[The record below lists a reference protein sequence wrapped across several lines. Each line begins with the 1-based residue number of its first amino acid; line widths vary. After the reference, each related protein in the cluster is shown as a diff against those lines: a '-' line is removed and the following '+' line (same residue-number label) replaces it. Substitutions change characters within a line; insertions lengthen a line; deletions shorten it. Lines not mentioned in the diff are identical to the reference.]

1 MLTIT
6 EDLSKDINSVME
18 RYPLETMYI
27 ISGMGV
33 DTFMSNITSWLF
45 SSISLVAASGNEDEW
60 SVADYD
66 EVIWSSESI
75 TSLVSPYILERYEL
89 ERYENENIDDDHWV
103 TCIED
108 LIWELRSVLFNT
120 LRKYPYVYQGT
131 ITWIGGVWVF
141 TVDGVDQTCL
151 F

>member
-33 DTFMSNITSWLF
+33 DTFMSNVTSWLF
-45 SSISLVAASGNEDEW
+45 SSISLVAASGDEDEW
-60 SVADYD
+60 LVADQD
-66 EVIWSSESI
+66 EVNLSSESI
-75 TSLVSPYILERYEL
+75 TSLVSPYILERYE
-89 ERYENENIDDDHWV
+89 NENVDNGHGA
-103 TCIED
+103 TCIEEV
-108 LIWELRSVLFNT
+108 IWEVRNILFNT